1 MNVSLTPQLERFTRS
16 LVESGRYRSASE
28 VLREAL
34 RLLEDREA
42 QAAELRAQMQQ
53 ALESGP
59 ARPFDR
65 EELRGLVRA
74 RVSELAAE
82 VERGE
87 REPVSADQQLPL

>member
-42 QAAELRAQMQQ
+42 QGAVLRAEMQQ

-59 ARPFDR
+59 AKPFDR

-74 RVSELAAE
+74 RVAEAAAQA
-82 VERGE
+82 ERGE
-87 REPVSADQQLPL
+87 REPMPAGRQLPL

>member
-42 QAAELRAQMQQ
+42 QAAELRTQMQQ

-59 ARPFDR
+59 PQPFDR
-65 EELRGLVRA
+65 ETLRGLVRT
-74 RVSELAAE
+74 RVSELNAE
-82 VERGE
+82 VVSGE
-87 REPVSADQQLPL
+87 RTPGPADEHLPL